1 VNPGR
6 PSKIEE
12 RPGRR
17 PDKDGRMR
25 EIACDE
31 SGYEGE
37 RLIGSTTRLF
47 AHASVCVPDAAAIL
61 TELRARIK
69 SPATQ
74 YKAGHLLREKHRP
87 VLRWFLGPDG
97 PVIGRGHVFLLD
109 KAEFVRSTFEA
120 TLGRTIP
127 DDQLWL
133 ANELLRGRTTAL
145 PQDFPAEEIA
155 AFQEWLRADP
165 IARSVLDP
173 LVPAIVAAVDHW
185 GPVSIAH
192 DRQIRLPPRRIDAL
206 RERCPLRA
214 IRFLDAESHPEI
226 QIADILAGTVR
237 RLTEVESEAEDDQLK
252 GLLPP
257 FVGA

>member
-1 VNPGR
+1 
-6 PSKIEE
+6 
-12 RPGRR
+12 
-17 PDKDGRMR
+17 MR

-47 AHASVCVPDAAAIL
+47 AHASVCVPDAAVVLI
-61 TELRARIK
+61 ELRARIK

-74 YKAGHLLREKHRP
+74 YKAGHLLREKHRA
-87 VLRWFLGPDG
+87 VLHWFLGPDG

-109 KAEFVRSTFEA
+109 KAGFVRSTFEKTFGITVA
-120 TLGRTIP
+120 

-133 ANELLRGRTTAL
+133 ANEALRGRTVNA
-145 PQDFPAEEIA
+145 FPGEQ
-155 AFQEWLRADP
+155 AFHEWLRADP
-165 IARSVLDP
+165 IGRSVLDP
-173 LVPAIVAAVDHW
+173 LVPAIIAAVEHW

-192 DRQIRLPPRRIDAL
+192 DRQIRLPPRRIELL
-206 RERCPLRA
+206 RERCPLRG

-237 RLTEVESEAEDDQLK
+237 RLTEVGAELEDEQLK

-257 FVGA
+257 FVEA